1 MTYKT
6 DINGFIITRFKGRIH
21 ILHVASL
28 YESVGKDFHA
38 YKMHLLFLFLFSQ
51 EFF

>member
-6 DINGFIITRFKGRIH
+6 DINGFLITRFKGCIY
-21 ILHVASL
+21 ILHLASL
-28 YESVGKDFHA
+28 YESVGKDLV
-38 YKMHLLFLFLFSQ
+38 MHLLFLFLFSQ